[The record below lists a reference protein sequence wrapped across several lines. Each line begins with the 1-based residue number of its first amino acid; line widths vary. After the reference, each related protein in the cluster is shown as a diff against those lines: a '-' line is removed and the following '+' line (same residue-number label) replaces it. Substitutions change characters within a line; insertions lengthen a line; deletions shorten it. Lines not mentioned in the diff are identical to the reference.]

1 MRKNSRKNKM
11 NTAKLGVMFI
21 VAAMALAGVG
31 AGYSAWFDTITI
43 TGTVNTGSVEWEVT
57 GYSCTY
63 VWKVYDLGPGYHAPI
78 LEYLTADA
86 FKEIA
91 IYRGPCI
98 DPATIEALFHDCT
111 IELISSATAAQGTG
125 DYDVNVV
132 FENLFPCIDFIADIE
147 ITYTGSVPGK
157 INDISFEVPVG
168 YEWINELI
176 LSGDIYATARDVNGE
191 VVEIGYQLHKDDVI
205 YIELHIHIPQDNS
218 LMDLSGSFTATFE
231 VMQWNEYVPPPD
243 PLPPVHN
250 LNKNTYYYIIQNAV
264 DDANDGHIIMV
275 AAGTYEEQLIVDKSI
290 TLQGED
296 RETTII
302 EYPPAPVSDQYLV
315 MVQADDVTITGFKLL
330 GHFTTGNR
338 AVYIVHSQGT
348 GLIVENNEIQG
359 HIGVFGNLI
368 NGQIRN
374 NIIGT
379 NRKGI
384 YIPGGSNIL
393 NLLIEENTIEP
404 AEGAGPY
411 ASNCG
416 AIYMDHAID
425 VTIQG
430 NTMRDFS
437 SSTDSSMTAGRG
449 VEGSDN
455 SYITIFDNTFVNNRD
470 AITMWIVTDIGIDK
484 NTITNSDR
492 YGINIKGQNI
502 NIINNEITGSGDSGV
517 NIAEFTIPTQN
528 VNVNFNNIVGNT
540 NYGVKN
546 GWSGEVNAENN
557 WWGDALGPGNEAGS
571 TGDSTSGNV
580 DYTPWSVVPN

>member
-1 MRKNSRKNKM
+1 MKTKKNNLSKIG
-11 NTAKLGVMFI
+11 AIFLVSI
-21 VAAMALAGVG
+21 MALTAIG

-43 TGTVNTGSVEWEVT
+43 HGTVGTGSVEWYVSE
-57 GYSCTY
+57 YSGTY
-63 VWKVYDLGPGYHAPI
+63 AWKVYGAPDTDYGVETVVTGNPEFSVPESEGFRVAYAEAMPGN
-78 LEYLTADA
+78 
-86 FKEIA
+86 
-91 IYRGPCI
+91 G
-98 DPATIEALFHDCT
+98 DP
-111 IELISSATAAQGTG
+111 
-125 DYDVNVV
+125 YDVNVV

-147 ITYTGSVPGK
+147 ITYTGTVPGK

-176 LSGDIYATARDVNGE
+176 LSGDIYATARCNEE
-191 VVEIGYQLHKDDVI
+191 VVELGYQLHKDDVI
-205 YIELHIHIPQDNS
+205 HIELHIHIPQDNS

-250 LNKNTYYYIIQNAV
+250 LNKNTYYYTIQNAV

-275 AAGTYEEQLIVDKSI
+275 AAGTYEEQLTIDISI
-290 TLQGED
+290 ILRGED
-296 RETTII
+296 RDTTIV
-302 EYPPAPVSDQYLV
+302 EYPPTPVSDQYLV
-315 MVQADDVTITGFKLL
+315 LVKADDVTITGFKLL
-330 GHFTTGNR
+330 GHFATGNR
-338 AVYIVHSQGT
+338 AAYVVHSQGT

-384 YIPGGSNIL
+384 YIPGGNNVL
-393 NLLIEENTIEP
+393 NLLIEGNTIEP

-416 AIYMDHAID
+416 AIYMDNAID

-430 NTMRDFS
+430 NTMLDFS
-437 SSTDSSMTAGRG
+437 SSTDPSITAGRG
-449 VEGSDN
+449 IEGSHN
-455 SYITIFDNTFVNNRD
+455 SYITTSSNTFENIRD
-470 AITMWIVTDIGIDK
+470 AITMWIVTDIEIDK

-517 NIAEFTIPTQN
+517 RIDEFTIPTQN

-546 GWSGEVNAENN
+546 GWSGEVNAEYN

-571 TGDSTSGNV
+571 IGDSTSGNV
-580 DYTPWSVVPN
+580 DYTPWSTVPN